1 MSDSIIEILK
11 ELSSPSYNE
20 KKYTGADRA
29 VNEAAVGGLVDS
41 FEEFENILIEVIV
54 LVQKY
59 VLKARNPVEG
69 GREFY
74 LDAAF
79 RALSKK
85 LGPNGEK
92 AAFERSRTGNE
103 EGLYGVIKLIA
114 YGYADVLFENES
126 KSRVG
131 IIWERLSNDDK
142 FVVMDEYLKEFGH
155 LWPDELTENG
165 AVRLKVNFSK
175 TMQLHIENVR
185 KLSESLKR

>member
-1 MSDSIIEILK
+1 MSEIVDILK

-20 KKYTGADRA
+20 KKYIGVDRA
-29 VNEAAVGGLVDS
+29 INEAAVGGLVDS
-41 FEEFENILIEVIV
+41 FEEFGEILAGVIV

-59 VLKARNPVEG
+59 LLKARNPVEG

-79 RALSKK
+79 RVLTRK

-92 AAFERSRTGNE
+92 AAMEISRTGKND
-103 EGLYGVIKLIA
+103 GIYGVIKLVA
-114 YGYADVLFENES
+114 YGYAEMLFENES

-131 IIWERLSNDDK
+131 IIWEQLSNDDK
-142 FVVMDEYLKEFGH
+142 FATMDEYLQEFGH

-165 AVRLKVNFSK
+165 AARLKVNFPK
-175 TMQLHIENVR
+175 TLQLHLENIR
-185 KLSESLKR
+185 KLSKSLDR